1 MRELPVM
8 PSSPSPSPSAAT
20 SAAAASDVAGP
31 DGRRRVFDV
40 VGLRC
45 AGCVNGLTK
54 ALSKVEGLES
64 VQVSLATNEVIVVTG
79 DHFDPAPVE
88 DAAARAGD
96 FRLFL
101 RADDDEAPSVAD
113 DLVAEETR
121 AVARDAVIALVLSS
135 AVMAFGMRWV
145 PGVSAATAAWLT
157 FAFAIPVQLWCARRF
172 TVGAWTALRHGRADM
187 NTLVAV
193 GTWTAFLWSVGVLLT
208 SGAAAD
214 GADGL
219 HTWFDSAA
227 MITAFVL
234 TGRWMEARAR
244 HRAGGAVRAL
254 LELAPETARVERDG
268 EFVVVPVKE
277 VRRGDLCEL
286 RPGDRIPVDGVVIDG
301 TTAVDESMLTGESLA
316 VSKGPGDAL
325 AGGTVN
331 RTGSVRMK
339 AQRVGSET
347 SFARIVRAVRDA
359 QASRAPV
366 QAMVDR
372 VAGVFVP
379 AVITIAFVTFGV
391 WLAIGGEDAL
401 SNAILRAVTVLI
413 ISCPCAMG
421 LATPTAVMVAVGR
434 GARCGVIFRDA
445 SALEA
450 VAQVGVVAFDKTGT
464 LTEGRPRVTD
474 VFTVPA
480 FAGGEKELLR
490 VAASVEARSEHP
502 LADAVT
508 RAAQARDI
516 TAAAVVDFEAV
527 PGRGVRARVEGAD
540 VLVGSRAFLSE
551 QGVAPDAL
559 EDAAAAAEERG
570 AGVLAVAL
578 DGAPVGLIAVEDTL
592 REDGAEAVARLRA
605 LGLRPV
611 MLTGDREAP
620 ARAVAAEAGVE
631 DVRAGLLPEGKV
643 AAVRALR
650 GEGATVAMVGDGIN
664 DAPALAAADVGIA
677 MGTGTD
683 VAIEA
688 SHVTLVKG
696 SLRGV
701 VDAVRIGRRA
711 LATIR
716 WNLFWAFFYNVAAIP
731 LAAGVLI
738 PVFDFAITPMFAA
751 AAMAMSSVTVVSN
764 SLRLRSA

>member
-1 MRELPVM
+1 MSGLVM
-8 PSSPSPSPSAAT
+8 AAGSPTGESPSA
-20 SAAAASDVAGP
+20 

-54 ALSKVEGLES
+54 ALAAVEGIES
-64 VQVSLATNEVIVVTG
+64 AQVNLATNEAVVIVAA
-79 DHFDPAPVE
+79 DFDPANAE
-88 DAAARAGD
+88 TAAERAGG
-96 FRLFL
+96 FQLFM
-101 RADDDEAPSVAD
+101 RADEDAPSVAD
-113 DLVAEETR
+113 TLIEEETR
-121 AVARDAVIALVLSS
+121 LIARDAVIALALSIG
-135 AVMAFGMRWV
+135 VMLFGMHWV
-145 PGVSAATAAWLT
+145 PGVGADVSNWTAFGLT
-157 FAFAIPVQLWCARRF
+157 LPVQLWCARRF
-172 TVGAWTALRHGRADM
+172 TAGAWTALRHLSADM

-193 GTWTAFLWSVGVLLT
+193 GTWTAFSWSVAMLVAPGLMQA
-208 SGAAAD
+208 SGGHA
-214 GADGL
+214 G

-227 MITAFVL
+227 MITALVL

-244 HRAGGAVRAL
+244 RSAGDAVRSL
-254 LELAPETARVERDG
+254 LELAPETARVERGGAIVD
-268 EFVVVPVKE
+268 VPVKE
-277 VRRGDLCEL
+277 VRRGDVCEL
-286 RPGDRIPVDGVVIDG
+286 RPGDRIPVDGVVLEG
-301 TTAVDESMLTGESLA
+301 RTAVDESMLTGESLA
-316 VSKGPGDAL
+316 VDKGPGDAL

-339 AQRVGSET
+339 AERVGSET

-359 QASRAPV
+359 QSSRAPV

-379 AVITIAFVTFGV
+379 VVLAVALVTFV
-391 WLAIGGEDAL
+391 AWWALGGEGAL
-401 SNAILRAVTVLI
+401 TTAVLRAVTVLI

-434 GARCGVIFRDA
+434 GAERGVIFRDA

-450 VAQVGVVAFDKTGT
+450 VARVGVVAFDKTGT

-474 VFTVPA
+474 VFAV
-480 FAGGEKELLR
+480 AGGAAGEKELLR
-490 VAASVEARSEHP
+490 IAASVEAKSEHP
-502 LADAVT
+502 LAEAVV
-508 RAAQARDI
+508 RAAETRELTPAG
-516 TAAAVVDFEAV
+516 VLDFEAV
-527 PGRGVRARVEGAD
+527 PGRGVRAKVEGA
-540 VLVGSRAFLSE
+540 VAVVGSLRFLE
-551 QGVAPDAL
+551 EEGVPVHPISAAS
-559 EDAAAAAEERG
+559 DAAERRG
-570 AGVLAVAL
+570 AGVLAVAI
-578 DGAPVGLIAVEDTL
+578 DGAAVGLIVVEDAL
-592 REDGAEAVARLRA
+592 REEGAEAVAHLRA
-605 LGLRPV
+605 MGLRPV

-620 ARAVAAEAGVE
+620 ARAMAEQARVQ
-631 DVRAGLLPEGKV
+631 DVRAGLLPEDKV

-650 GEGATVAMVGDGIN
+650 AEGCTVAMIGDGIN

-688 SHVTLVKG
+688 AHVTLVKG

-731 LAAGVLI
+731 LAAGVLV